1 VGDIVGAKA
10 AVTIVSPTLAKVKFD
25 PADSASFWSLANE
38 NDFVRFDYKG
48 PLYRIV
54 KKPSLLG
61 GSPYVDIDLT
71 GLPPPWPNPYPPPW
85 PPPAP
90 AGYTP
95 LLPLPPTPSGG
106 LLYEVFRQPAKSS
119 GAPLEFPADVIVDL
133 AASGYGLGDTSL
145 SAATTPVVILFNP
158 DGSVSYVV
166 SSSLQPKVPSE
177 AIHLLLGKVEQAGNA
192 NLQDSRNLW
201 VSINP
206 RNGQVTTVENVG
218 GVNVTVAAAREFT
231 RSAQAMGG
239 R

>member
-1 VGDIVGAKA
+1 
-10 AVTIVSPTLAKVKFD
+10 
-25 PADSASFWSLANE
+25 
-38 NDFVRFDYKG
+38 
-48 PLYRIV
+48 
-54 KKPSLLG
+54 
-61 GSPYVDIDLT
+61 
-71 GLPPPWPNPYPPPW
+71 
-85 PPPAP
+85 
-90 AGYTP
+90 
-95 LLPLPPTPSGG
+95 
-106 LLYEVFRQPAKSS
+106 
-119 GAPLEFPADVIVDL
+119 
-133 AASGYGLGDTSL
+133 
-145 SAATTPVVILFNP
+145 VVILFNP